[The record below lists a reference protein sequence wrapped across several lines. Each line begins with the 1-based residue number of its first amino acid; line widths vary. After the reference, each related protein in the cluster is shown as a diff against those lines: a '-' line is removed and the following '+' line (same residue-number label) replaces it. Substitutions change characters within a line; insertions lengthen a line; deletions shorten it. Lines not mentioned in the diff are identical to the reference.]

1 LTVLSNLETHNAELI
16 KERKSKEERFKILLE
31 IARYQISIL
40 DEADKMKL
48 INKDGDYYDD

>member
-1 LTVLSNLETHNAELI
+1 
-16 KERKSKEERFKILLE
+16 LE

-48 INKDGDYYDD
+48 INKGGII